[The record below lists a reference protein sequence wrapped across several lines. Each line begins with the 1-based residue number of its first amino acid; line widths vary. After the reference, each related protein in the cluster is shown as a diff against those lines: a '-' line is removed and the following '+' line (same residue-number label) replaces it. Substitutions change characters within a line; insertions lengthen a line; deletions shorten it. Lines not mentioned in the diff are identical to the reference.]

1 MDVDDTT
8 RLTVP
13 RAMALA
19 RAARAEAPL
28 RALADSGAITLIDP
42 WPRLCDASTC
52 SVMQAGE
59 ALYFDNNHLTNR
71 AAIALS
77 DLFAPVFEAPQ

>member
-1 MDVDDTT
+1 
-8 RLTVP
+8 
-13 RAMALA
+13 MALA
-19 RAARAEAPL
+19 RAAHAEAPL
-28 RALADSGAITLIDP
+28 MALDRSGAITLIDP

-52 SVMQAGE
+52 HVMQDGQAF
-59 ALYFDNNHLTNR
+59 YFDNNHLTNR

>member
-1 MDVDDTT
+1 
-8 RLTVP
+8 
-13 RAMALA
+13 
-19 RAARAEAPL
+19 
-28 RALADSGAITLIDP
+28 
-42 WPRLCDASTC
+42 
-52 SVMQAGE
+52 MQAGE